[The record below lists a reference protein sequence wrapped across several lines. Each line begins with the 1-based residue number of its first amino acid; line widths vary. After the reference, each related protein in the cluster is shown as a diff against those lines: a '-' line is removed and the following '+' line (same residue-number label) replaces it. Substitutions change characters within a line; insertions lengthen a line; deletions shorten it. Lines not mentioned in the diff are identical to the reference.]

1 MVTASD
7 TTIPGHMLKEQYSNI
22 YQNNMNGNKSF
33 VGNENIIKSI
43 LHESN
48 TASFT
53 SQVDIAHRS
62 EYITC
67 QVWIISSE
75 YTYMTRIATMLLTRA
90 WF

>member
-43 LHESN
+43 LNESN
-48 TASFT
+48 TASFL
-53 SQVDIAHRS
+53 SQVQISYRN

-67 QVWIISSE
+67 QV
-75 YTYMTRIATMLLTRA
+75 
-90 WF
+90 

>member
-7 TTIPGHMLKEQYSNI
+7 TTIPGHMLKGQYSNI

-43 LHESN
+43 LNESN
-48 TASFT
+48 TASFL
-53 SQVDIAHRS
+53 SQVQISYRN

-67 QVWIISSE
+67 QV
-75 YTYMTRIATMLLTRA
+75 
-90 WF
+90 